1 MLLGIL
7 LNASSILATQEY
19 TDFSTRGKSEISIN
33 PDGSEKEKLGGLS
46 NDYIT
51 EYSYGKLES
60 FNLIVPRFMGGG
72 SSDLIDKDSEFVK
85 EIRKYDN
92 ESANIIYRNARLY
105 WGDQPIVA
113 APAYIGISVFY
124 IFPVSYTHLTLPTK
138 A

>member
-1 MLLGIL
+1 
-7 LNASSILATQEY
+7 
-19 TDFSTRGKSEISIN
+19 
-33 PDGSEKEKLGGLS
+33 
-46 NDYIT
+46 
-51 EYSYGKLES
+51 
-60 FNLIVPRFMGGG
+60 MGGG

-124 IFPVSYTHLTLPTK
+124 IFLISLFFIDRKHLRWIIPAIIFSLILSWGKNFSFVTDLMICLLYTSPSPRDISGSRMPSS